1 MDILTP
7 ENKYAI
13 LKDRL
18 QKLEQNGKNVKSNGV
33 CKKLC
38 RQLRKLAEGIE
49 AYAESLPYQAGS
61 TWQREI
67 SAYFYIRR

>member
-1 MDILTP
+1 MDIFTP

-33 CKKLC
+33 CKKLR

-49 AYAESLPYQAGS
+49 AYAESLPY
-61 TWQREI
+61 
-67 SAYFYIRR
+67 